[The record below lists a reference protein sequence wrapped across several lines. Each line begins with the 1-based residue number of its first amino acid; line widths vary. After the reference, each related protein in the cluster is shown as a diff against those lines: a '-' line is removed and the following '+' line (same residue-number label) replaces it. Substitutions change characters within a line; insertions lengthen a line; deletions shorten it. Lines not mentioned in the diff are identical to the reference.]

1 MFYVHG
7 LILSFLSHNLWSFFG
22 VFYVKAGMLD
32 KTAMLDRE
40 AGGTVEIKSLIYAV
54 LNGVIIIWLNRNMLE
69 NILKHFAY
77 FIYKMI
83 DIY

>member
-1 MFYVHG
+1 MW
-7 LILSFLSHNLWSFFG
+7 IDPRMLSG
-22 VFYVKAGMLD
+22 
-32 KTAMLDRE
+32 
-40 AGGTVEIKSLIYAV
+40 EINSLIYAV
-54 LNGVIIIWLNRNMLE
+54 LNGVIIIWVDRNMLE